1 MKTKPAQQF
10 RLLSAAIAAMIVG
23 LVGLVTFV
31 HLASRRLD
39 TMERQIVEDTAP
51 SLVALEATSAHLS
64 RLQSLLR
71 QRLRHPGDLAATD
84 TQIAA
89 EREALAAGLATY
101 LALPVDPGEAEIH
114 VDIQRRVAAFD
125 QVVDQVMKVP
135 PGSLADAPEDPRDVL
150 DGSASELD
158 ASLVN
163 AANLNAEVGVE
174 ASKVLRQVK
183 RTLLPGAIAFETASV
198 LAAVVAI
205 GAAYQMSRRAEE
217 ADRVNRHLLEE
228 KAAELDAF
236 SGRVAHDLLSPLMT
250 VSMAVGLAEQRLS
263 SPEDTR
269 LHTMLARAGSS
280 LQRVRRMVSDL
291 LDFARAGAAPPPG
304 VKTEVA
310 PLLQDLV
317 QDLESLASE
326 AGVALEL
333 ESSSP
338 RSVRC
343 AAGILSSVLSNLVQN
358 AMSHGGAEPDR
369 RVKVRAVDTEAEV
382 RFEVEDTGP
391 GIRPEDQ
398 ELVFEPY
405 VRRSTRGSGLGL
417 GLATVKRLAES
428 HGGHVGVVSEVGH
441 GALFWVTLPV
451 AA

>member
-1 MKTKPAQQF
+1 VKTNRHF
-10 RLLSAAIAAMIVG
+10 RLLSAAIAAM
-23 LVGLVTFV
+23 LVGLLGLITFV
-31 HLASRRLD
+31 HFASRRLD
-39 TMERQIVEDTAP
+39 AMERQIVEDTAP
-51 SLVALEATSAHLS
+51 SIVAIEATSAHLS
-64 RLQSLLR
+64 RLQALLR
-71 QRLRHPGDLAATD
+71 HRLRHPGDPSAGDA
-84 TQIAA
+84 QIRT
-89 EREALAAGLATY
+89 ERDALAAGLARY
-101 LALPVDPGEAEIH
+101 LALPVNPGEAEIH
-114 VDIQRRVAAFD
+114 AEVKARVEAFEH
-125 QVVDQVMKVP
+125 VVDRVLAMP
-135 PGSLADAPEDPRDVL
+135 PGVLANAHEDPRDVL
-150 DGSASELD
+150 DGAATDLD
-158 ASLVN
+158 TALVR
-163 AANLNAEVGVE
+163 AANLNAEIGVE
-174 ASKVLRQVK
+174 ASKVVHEVR
-183 RTLLPGAIAFETASV
+183 RTLLPGAIAFESASV

-205 GAAYQMSRRAEE
+205 AAAYQMSRRAEE

-263 SPEDTR
+263 SLDDAR
-269 LHTMLARAGSS
+269 LHKMLSRAGSS

-291 LDFARAGAAPPPG
+291 LDFARAGASPPPG

-317 QDLESLASE
+317 QDLEPIASE
-326 AGVALEL
+326 AGVSLEL
-333 ESSSP
+333 QSASR

-358 AMSHGGAEPDR
+358 AMSHGGVEPDR
-369 RVKVRAVDTEAEV
+369 RVVVRAVDEEADV
-382 RFEVEDTGP
+382 RFEVEDSGP

-405 VRRSTRGSGLGL
+405 VRRSSLGSGLGL

-428 HGGHVGVVSEVGH
+428 HGGHVGVRSEVGH

-451 AA
+451 AS